1 MTYVGDNEKSIPV
14 LILTEVYQEKTPLQ
28 EKDCFV
34 VFDRRKSSF
43 TFPVHMHPE
52 YELNF
57 VDGAPG
63 AERIVGDSVEFI
75 GEKDL
80 VLIANPQLK
89 HAWKDGHCTSTNI
102 SEITIQFHP
111 SLVEQYLDKN
121 QFHSIR
127 QLFEHAAKGICFG
140 PATIERVLPLLRI
153 LTMENDGFYS
163 VMRLFI
169 LLHELSKSDDYR
181 ILSNTTTLEMTGAAL
196 QLNTLQLYIHQHLT
210 DGIRMPDAAAKL
222 NMSRSTFARFIR
234 QHTGMN
240 FTDYVLECRINM
252 AIQHLKTSA
261 TIQQVVAYC
270 GFNSVSYF
278 YRVFKKGQGITPAE
292 FRDNMRKQ

>member
-1 MTYVGDNEKSIPV
+1 MF
-14 LILTEVYQEKTPLQ
+14 TEIYQEKSPLS

-43 TFPVHMHPE
+43 TFPVHVHPE

-63 AERIVGDSVEFI
+63 AERIVGDSTEFI

-80 VLIANPQLK
+80 VLIANPNLK
-89 HAWKDGHCTSTNI
+89 HAWKDGRCTSTNI
-102 SEITIQFHP
+102 NEITIQFHP
-111 SLVEQYLDKN
+111 SLIEQCLDKN
-121 QFHSIR
+121 QFRSIQ
-127 QLFEHAAKGICFG
+127 QLFEHGAKGICFG

-153 LTMENDGFYS
+153 LTMESDGFYS

-181 ILSNTTTLEMTGAAL
+181 VLSSTTALEMTGAAL
-196 QLNTLQLYIHQHLT
+196 QLNTLQQYIYRHLT
-210 DGIRMPDAAAKL
+210 DTIRMPDAAAEL
-222 NMSRSTFARFIR
+222 NMSRSTFARFII

-252 AIQHLKTSA
+252 ALQQLKTSA
-261 TIQQVVAYC
+261 SIQQVVVRC

-278 YRVFKKGQGITPAE
+278 YRVFKKAKGLTPAE
-292 FRDNMRKQ
+292 FRDHFRKQQVII